1 MAEMTRSLSTA
12 VVNLFLKIILSA
24 HRALNQ
30 ASTTWHRAG
39 QITQVHMSC
48 GDDHPVTTTLRLRL
62 DPSLPALLSGSWS
75 PPDPTKY
82 KGIGATAALRNLT
95 LPANRNNPSHLL
107 LAWVGLKSVGSAGI
121 QPWV

>member
-30 ASTTWHRAG
+30 ASTTWHHAG

-48 GDDHPVTTTLRLRL
+48 GDDHSVTTTLRLRL
-62 DPSLPALLSGSWS
+62 DPGLPALLSGSWS

-82 KGIGATAALRNLT
+82 KRFGATAALRNLT

-107 LAWVGLKSVGSAGI
+107 AWLRLKSVGSAGI